1 MNVVWFK
8 RDLRINDHA
17 PLMMAIKHD
26 KIIPLYILEPELW
39 QQPDLSF
46 RHYKFLSECLL
57 ALNEEFQKIG
67 HKLIIK
73 VGDALN
79 IFNKIHK
86 EHSIKTL
93 YSHQET
99 WNYWSYKRNKM
110 VAKWLKENNIKWVEF
125 PNNGVVRDIKSRD
138 KWSQNWYKEM
148 TKSIIP
154 APSYMESINI
164 LSDILPSAEDLKL
177 SDNQY
182 IASQIGGR
190 STAMKF
196 LNTFLYDRGEKYYKE
211 ISSPISAVKSCS
223 RISPYLAFGVLSM
236 REIFQ
241 SVEKRVFEIKQKA
254 SEHRGKWLISLRS
267 FSSRLRWHCHFIQK
281 LEDQPN
287 IEFTNMN
294 SYYDGLRENSFNNE
308 YYEAWKIGKTG
319 YPMIDSCLRSLITTG
334 WINFRMRA
342 MLMSFASY
350 HLWLH
355 WHKTSLYLSNLF
367 LDYEP
372 GIHYSQTQMQSGT
385 TGKNSIRIYNPIKQ
399 GVDHDPKGIFIKK
412 WIPELCDMP
421 EEYIHTP
428 WEHTN
433 KIKSYPLPIVNEKE
447 VRKYAMR
454 MLYSLRR
461 ESDHKEL
468 NKHILDK
475 HGSRKPGIKKMKK
488 KKTTSNLIINQ
499 QKELIL

>member
-1 MNVVWFK
+1 MYK
-8 RDLRINDHA
+8 R
-17 PLMMAIKHD
+17 
-26 KIIPLYILEPELW
+26 
-39 QQPDLSF
+39 Q
-46 RHYKFLSECLL
+46 
-57 ALNEEFQKIG
+57 
-67 HKLIIK
+67 
-73 VGDALN
+73 
-79 IFNKIHK
+79 HK

-99 WNYWSYKRNKM
+99 WNDWSYKRNKR
-110 VAKWLKENNIKWVEF
+110 VTKWLKENNIKWVEF

-164 LSDILPSAEDLKL
+164 LSDFLLSAEDLKL

-182 IASQIGGR
+182 MASQIGGR
-190 STAMKF
+190 STAMKL
-196 LNTFLYDRGEKYYKE
+196 LNNFLYDRGEKYYKKM
-211 ISSPISAVKSCS
+211 SSPISTVKSCS

-241 SVEKRVFEIKQKA
+241 SVKKRILEIKQKA
-254 SEHRGKWLISLRS
+254 SEYRGKWLISLRS
-267 FSSRLRWHCHFIQK
+267 FASRLRWHCHFIQK

-308 YYEAWKIGKTG
+308 YYEAWKVGKTG
-319 YPMIDSCLRSLITTG
+319 YPMIDACMRSLITTG

-342 MLMSFASY
+342 MLMSFANY

-385 TGKNSIRIYNPIKQ
+385 TGINSIRIYNPIKQ
-399 GVDHDPKGIFIKK
+399 GVC
-412 WIPELCDMP
+412 L
-421 EEYIHTP
+421 
-428 WEHTN
+428 
-433 KIKSYPLPIVNEKE
+433 
-447 VRKYAMR
+447 
-454 MLYSLRR
+454 LY
-461 ESDHKEL
+461 
-468 NKHILDK
+468 
-475 HGSRKPGIKKMKK
+475 
-488 KKTTSNLIINQ
+488 TSPSPRDA
-499 QKELIL
+499 